1 MTYPS
6 PSMIENL
13 PAVAPSSE
21 ETFARRYI
29 ERGFRIA
36 ELATAEGIPLEDALH
51 RLANPEVQAHLARLT
66 ATGEAAKTLV
76 GPREWQERVSA
87 IERTTWPQWVAMSG
101 VDNKGNSLAN
111 PQAYFNTIL
120 HALELQLKIL
130 KPRGMKLK
138 LGARV
143 SKEQAAQMIKTRAVN
158 AIDVTPEG
166 T

>member
-1 MTYPS
+1 M
-6 PSMIENL
+6 
-13 PAVAPSSE
+13 
-21 ETFARRYI
+21 
-29 ERGFRIA
+29 
-36 ELATAEGIPLEDALH
+36 
-51 RLANPEVQAHLARLT
+51 
-66 ATGEAAKTLV
+66 

-158 AIDVTPEG
+158 AIDVTPEAS
-166 T
+166 